1 MNNKTPHRY
10 DAFAS
15 ALAEETRESVPAS
28 LLESQPG
35 ADGAALPAEVSAPAD
50 AAAARM
56 VSENWIEPAQAKES
70 PQPTLFAESLAQR
83 LIAAREARGWKTAD
97 VASKLRLPL
106 HVVQTIEAEQ
116 FDRIGHGIYLRG
128 YLNNYA
134 RLVGVP
140 TAAVEAVLQNYAAPP
155 PQLVS
160 SGRVSHSRYL
170 IDRYSGSALYVVL
183 TGVIF
188 VPLVM
193 FAMNMGSDGAARLLP
208 LDAPS
213 ASTPGVANPTVELPI
228 AKPGDGVTNAAPV
241 ASATSAGG
249 PAATSETADAPLMA
263 SLTPVLRAQSAPAR
277 TEPTPA
283 ATAAGTLTLSLA
295 EASWIEI
302 VDTDGKR
309 LESGILP
316 AGSVKSYASDKALD
330 VRIGNTTG
338 AKVEINGSEQD
349 ITPYN
354 RGNVAHFKLFAS
366 GKALSR
372 TDQ

>member
-1 MNNKTPHRY
+1 MNNKTPYRY
-10 DAFAS
+10 DPFAS
-15 ALAEETRESVPAS
+15 GLAEETRESVPAS

-35 ADGAALPAEVSAPAD
+35 ADGAALPAVEVEAPAD
-50 AAAARM
+50 AEVKM
-56 VSENWIEPAQAKES
+56 VSENWIEPEQEKVF
-70 PQPTLFAESLAQR
+70 PESLAQR
-83 LIAAREARGWKTAD
+83 LIAARDARGWKTAD

-140 TAAVEAVLQNYAAPP
+140 TCAVDAVLQKHAAPP
-155 PQLVS
+155 PELVA

-208 LDAPS
+208 LDGPTA
-213 ASTPGVANPTVELPI
+213 TVAL
-228 AKPGDGVTNAAPV
+228 PV
-241 ASATSAGG
+241 ASPTVDLPLTKQESSSGTAATTTAPATLAATT
-249 PAATSETADAPLMA
+249 PAAGDAPLMA
-263 SLTPVLRAQSAPAR
+263 SLTPVLRPQASDSAQGAP
-277 TEPTPA
+277 
-283 ATAAGTLTLSLA
+283 TLKLSLA
-295 EASWIEI
+295 EASWVEI

-316 AGSVKSYASDKALD
+316 AGTIKSYGTDKALD

-338 AKVEINGSEQD
+338 AKFEVNGSEQD

-354 RGNVAHFKLFAS
+354 RGNVAHFRLSAAGKLQ
-366 GKALSR
+366 SR
-372 TDQ
+372 VDAQ

>member
-10 DAFAS
+10 DPFAS
-15 ALAEETRESVPAS
+15 ALAEKTRESVPAS

-35 ADGAALPAEVSAPAD
+35 ADGAALPAQEVSAPAD
-50 AAAARM
+50 AAVAKM
-56 VSENWIEPAQAKES
+56 VSENWIEPAHAKETL
-70 PQPTLFAESLAQR
+70 QPRLFADSLVQR
-83 LIAAREARGWKTAD
+83 LIAAREARGWKAAD

-140 TAAVEAVLQNYAAPP
+140 TEAVEAVLQNYAVAP

-213 ASTPGVANPTVELPI
+213 ASTPGVGNPTVELPI
-228 AKPGDGVTNAAPV
+228 AKPADGTASSAAPV
-241 ASATSAGG
+241 ASASTGSATTSD
-249 PAATSETADAPLMA
+249 ATDAPLMA

-283 ATAAGTLTLSLA
+283 TTAAGTLTLSLA
-295 EASWIEI
+295 EASWVEI

-338 AKVEINGSEQD
+338 AKVEINGAPQD
-349 ITPYN
+349 IAPYN
-354 RGNVAHFKLFAS
+354 RGNVAHFKLLAS

>member
-10 DAFAS
+10 DPFAS

-35 ADGAALPAEVSAPAD
+35 ADSAALPATETAAPTE
-50 AAAARM
+50 AAVKT
-56 VSENWIEPAQAKES
+56 VSENWIEPAQTK
-70 PQPTLFAESLAQR
+70 LFSESLAQR
-83 LIAAREARGWKTAD
+83 LIAAREARGWKAAD

-140 TAAVEAVLQNYAAPP
+140 ADAVDSVLQRHAAPLP
-155 PQLVS
+155 ELVAS
-160 SGRVSHSRYL
+160 RRVSHSRYL
-170 IDRYSGSALYVVL
+170 FDRYSGSALYVVL

-193 FAMNMGSDGAARLLP
+193 FAMNMGSDSATRLLP

-213 ASTPGVANPTVELPI
+213 ATSAPTANATVELPV
-228 AKPGDGVTNAAPV
+228 AKQGDGT
-241 ASATSAGG
+241 ATSAAA
-249 PAATSETADAPLMA
+249 PASTPSTSSVTASASDAPLMA
-263 SLTPVLRAQSAPAR
+263 SLTPVLRTQANDSARADQP
-277 TEPTPA
+277 
-283 ATAAGTLTLSLA
+283 ATASSGAQAVKLSLA
-295 EASWIEI
+295 EASWVEI
-302 VDTDGKR
+302 IDADGRK

-316 AGSVKSYASDKALD
+316 AGTTKTYAADKALD
-330 VRIGNTTG
+330 LRIGNTTG
-338 AKVEINGSEQD
+338 ARVEVNGTEQD

-354 RGNVAHFKLFAS
+354 RGNVAHFKLSAA
-366 GKALSR
+366 GKVLAHAD
-372 TDQ
+372 TQ

>member
-10 DAFAS
+10 DPFAN
-15 ALAEETRESVPAS
+15 ALAESVPAS

-35 ADGAALPAEVSAPAD
+35 ADDVALPATEESGSE
-50 AAAARM
+50 AAKM
-56 VSENWIEPAQAKES
+56 VSENWIEPVHAKDPAQAA
-70 PQPTLFAESLAQR
+70 LFPESLAQR
-83 LIAAREARGWKTAD
+83 LIAARDARGWKTAD

-128 YLNNYA
+128 YLNHYA

-140 TAAVEAVLQNYAAPP
+140 AAAVDEVLQRHVAPLP
-155 PQLVS
+155 ELVS

-208 LDAPS
+208 LDAP
-213 ASTPGVANPTVELPI
+213 AAATATANTSVELPL
-228 AKPGDGVTNAAPV
+228 AKPGDGAAGNTVVPATAAPAASV
-241 ASATSAGG
+241 APSSADT
-249 PAATSETADAPLMA
+249 PLMA
-263 SLTPVLRAQSAPAR
+263 SLTPVLRAQAS
-277 TEPTPA
+277 EG
-283 ATAAGTLTLSLA
+283 AGTHAEPVSSAGAQTVKLSLA
-295 EASWIEI
+295 ETSWVEI
-302 VDTDGKR
+302 VDAEGKR

-316 AGSVKSYASDKALD
+316 AGTIKSYASDKALD

-338 AKVEINGSEQD
+338 AKVEVNGSEQD
-349 ITPYN
+349 IAPYN
-354 RGNVAHFKLFAS
+354 RGNVAHFKLSAA
-366 GKALSR
+366 GKLLTRA
-372 TDQ
+372 DAQ